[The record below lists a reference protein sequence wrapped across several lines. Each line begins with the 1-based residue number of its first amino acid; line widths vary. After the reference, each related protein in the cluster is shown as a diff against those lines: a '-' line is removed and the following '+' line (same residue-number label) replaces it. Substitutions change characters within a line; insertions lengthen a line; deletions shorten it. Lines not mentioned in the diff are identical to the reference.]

1 MVDPRPTHPLTGVAD
16 DSSSAPRKT
25 TADDATTD
33 PGQARGGGSRVTR
46 TWLAVGAAGALLMT
60 ALVVGPA
67 SADDPVVEV
76 AGATALT
83 ATEEP
88 ATTDSAETTAT
99 ADDGTPQ
106 IDQGDTAGE
115 PATAPMQEGDA
126 GQQSADGG
134 PAAAGTGD
142 EPAEGQRADGAP
154 VAQDAA
160 GNQNGETAET
170 TENEADTTDT
180 GEDGGESQDDGT
192 AEPAIVFPVVGP
204 TSYVDTWGACRGTRC
219 SRGHKGVDIFAHKLA
234 PLVAAADGVITADRR
249 SAMGLSGNTVIITD
263 DNGWRYLYIH
273 LNNDSPGTDDGWNP
287 QGWILPNR
295 LRVGDRVEA
304 GQVIGY
310 VGDSGNAETT
320 PSHVHFELHRPGV
333 GAINPTPA
341 VLLAQREERVIP
353 VAGLASTGEGRAEY
367 GPVVSAWYRALLKR
381 EPTDKE
387 LFAWTDRFDIGFAT
401 TDDLIA
407 DLTMAKPR
415 RDPAGNVVRAFRV
428 SLDRTPTLNEI
439 RLWEEAYRN
448 GTDLDGITSTLI
460 DSAPFRDRHG
470 ELSDE
475 EFIKVIYRNA
485 IGVEPSPQRLD
496 DWLAL
501 FAEGSPRSELTA
513 YWADSYSVKN
523 STWHGLEVIQSFRA
537 AADRMPTDDEYT
549 QWVAHLDGGG
559 LTPDVVDAI
568 RPD

>member
-1 MVDPRPTHPLTGVAD
+1 D
-16 DSSSAPRKT
+16 
-25 TADDATTD
+25 
-33 PGQARGGGSRVTR
+33 
-46 TWLAVGAAGALLMT
+46 
-60 ALVVGPA
+60 
-67 SADDPVVEV
+67 
-76 AGATALT
+76 
-83 ATEEP
+83 
-88 ATTDSAETTAT
+88 
-99 ADDGTPQ
+99 
-106 IDQGDTAGE
+106 
-115 PATAPMQEGDA
+115 
-126 GQQSADGG
+126 
-134 PAAAGTGD
+134 
-142 EPAEGQRADGAP
+142 
-154 VAQDAA
+154 
-160 GNQNGETAET
+160 
-170 TENEADTTDT
+170 
-180 GEDGGESQDDGT
+180 ESQDGGT

-204 TSYVDTWGACRGTRC
+204 TSYVDTWGACRGTGC

-249 SAMGLSGNTVIITD
+249 SAMGLSGNTVVITD

-341 VLLAQREERVIP
+341 VLLAQREGRVIP
-353 VAGLASTGEGRAEY
+353 VAGLASTAEGRAEY

-381 EPTDKE
+381 EPTDEE

-428 SLDRTPTLNEI
+428 SLDRTPTINEI

-460 DSAPFRDRHG
+460 DSAPFRDLHG

-485 IGVEPSPQRLD
+485 TGIEPSPKRLD

-537 AADRMPTDDEYT
+537 AADRMPTDDEYA

-559 LTPDVVDAI
+559 LIADVVDAI